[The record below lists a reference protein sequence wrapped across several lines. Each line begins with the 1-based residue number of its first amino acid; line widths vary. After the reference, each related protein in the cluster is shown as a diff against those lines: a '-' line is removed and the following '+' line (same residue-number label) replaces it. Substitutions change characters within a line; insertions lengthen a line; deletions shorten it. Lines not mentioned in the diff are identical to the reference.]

1 MLGSLSHFLTGLAG
15 WSTERP
21 RVMMQVDVNTFK
33 RKGARVPSFS
43 SLLFSSLL
51 FSLSL
56 FLGAC
61 QLSASFLGSRSLV
74 SLSRFFFHLFL
85 LPRGV
90 SLGSGGVV
98 ELSE

>member
-43 SLLFSSLL
+43 LSSLL

-61 QLSASFLGSRSLV
+61 QLSASFSVSRSLV

-85 LPRGV
+85 LPRVV

>member
-43 SLLFSSLL
+43 SLLFSSL
-51 FSLSL
+51 SLSSFVL
-56 FLGAC
+56 
-61 QLSASFLGSRSLV
+61 LSSALRSRSLV
-74 SLSRFFFHLFL
+74 LSSLVSLLFHLFL
-85 LPRGV
+85 LPGVV